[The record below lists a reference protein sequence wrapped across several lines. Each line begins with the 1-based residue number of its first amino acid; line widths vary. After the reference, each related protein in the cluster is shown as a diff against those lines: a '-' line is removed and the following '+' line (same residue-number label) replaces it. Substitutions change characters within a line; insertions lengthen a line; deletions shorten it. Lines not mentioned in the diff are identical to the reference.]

1 MQTMAANPTKNFI
14 TYEYPL
20 NERIRTLLRLNF
32 LFERAEFGKTGN
44 SEWHARTAVDAL
56 LDIIDLL
63 TRSDVRAE
71 LQKELERQRSTLSQL
86 RGLPGVKGQQLQT
99 VLEQADRVSKAL
111 REAPPGLPA
120 SMRDNAFLTAISQR
134 AGVLGGTCAF
144 DLPGYHLWLQS
155 PVTERQA
162 LIKEWL
168 SGFEAISEG
177 SALVLRVLRQSADP
191 IDEVAAGGSYNAK
204 LDPNTAIQMLR
215 VRMDRTTQCFPEI
228 SGSRHFCTIR
238 FLHQPSQGERPKQVD
253 HDVPFILERCVIQSR

>member
-1 MQTMAANPTKNFI
+1 MSIDSNEELI

-32 LFERAEFGKTGN
+32 LFERAEFGINGD

-71 LQKELERQRSTLSQL
+71 LQKELERQRKTLSQL
-86 RGLPGVKGQQLQT
+86 QGLPEVEDHQLQT

-111 REAPPGLPA
+111 NEAPPGLPVM
-120 SMRDNAFLTAISQR
+120 MRDNAFLTAISQR

-155 PVTERQA
+155 PVAERKA
-162 LIKEWL
+162 LLNEWL
-168 SGFEAISEG
+168 SGFKPIHEG
-177 SALVLRVLRQSADP
+177 STLVLQLLRQSADP
-191 IDEVAAGGSYNAK
+191 IDEVAEKGSYNAK
-204 LDPNTAIQMLR
+204 LDPTAALQLLR
-215 VRMDRTTQCFPEI
+215 VQMNCTTLCFPEI

-238 FLHQPSQGERPKQVD
+238 FLRQSSQGERPQQVD
-253 HDVPFILERCVIQSR
+253 QDVPFTLERCVIKSR

>member
-1 MQTMAANPTKNFI
+1 MQTMASNPTKNFI

-20 NERIRTLLRLNF
+20 NERIRALLRLNF

-71 LQKELERQRSTLSQL
+71 LQKELERQRSTLSQA
-86 RGLPGVKGQQLQT
+86 PT
-99 VLEQADRVSKAL
+99 VLDQANRVSKAL
-111 REAPPGLPA
+111 REAPFGLPA

-177 SALVLRVLRQSADP
+177 SALVLRVLRQSAEP

-204 LDPNTAIQMLR
+204 LDPNTTIQMLR
-215 VRMDRTTQCFPEI
+215 VHIDRTIQCFPEI

-238 FLHQPSQGERPKQVD
+238 FLNQPSQGERPKQVD